1 VKVVDVK
8 IKDEKV
14 TGDNS
19 VLLISQN

>member
-1 VKVVDVK
+1 VVDVK